1 MVAKDIISRDTL
13 KRLTTDLARQLL
25 GIDGEA
31 IELLETQNQRVE
43 DRRADL
49 VARIRGG
56 DGSEFLLHA
65 EIANNN
71 QAKLPLRMLRYL
83 TDIRLAG
90 HEGPIRQFLIYIGT
104 APLTMPDG
112 IQEPGLLDY
121 RYAIVDMHKV
131 NCAGLLVQDNPDAL
145 VLAVLCD
152 FGDREPEQ
160 VVGYI
165 VRRLKELL
173 GEDDKRFR
181 EYMTMLEILSENR
194 DLQAQVKEAEK
205 MLTQVDV
212 KRLPSYA
219 IGFEHGEA
227 AGEARGEAR
236 GEAQTQR
243 EIVLRL
249 LQRFDAAEVA
259 DLLGM
264 AADEVQRVAAPP
276 ADD

>member
-49 VARIRGG
+49 VARMRGG

-71 QAKLPLRMLRYL
+71 QAELPLRMLRYF

-90 HEGPIRQFLIYIGT
+90 HEGPIRQFLIYIGS
-104 APLTMPDG
+104 APLTMRDG

-121 RYAIVDMHKV
+121 RYAVVDMHKV

-152 FGDREPEQ
+152 FGDRAPEQ

-219 IGFEHGEA
+219 IGFED
-227 AGEARGEAR
+227 GEARGEAR

-264 AADEVQRVAAPP
+264 ATDEVQRVATAP
-276 ADD
+276 ADA